1 MRRAP
6 QYLISRQYDV
16 CSVFWSWAIVTSL
29 ILDEKRYAWQ
39 RPNHIDFCKR
49 VGRRSPCCRAQSKAV
64 GPWDRVSQLN
74 RPYENGTIWP
84 TRIDTVGD
92 QMLQGMTDRLASGGC

>member
-1 MRRAP
+1 MMYAAFFGLG
-6 QYLISRQYDV
+6 QSSRHLSSTKNAD
-16 CSVFWSWAIVTSL
+16 
-29 ILDEKRYAWQ
+29 AWQ